1 MPGGVFFCAAYL
13 SSTVTGNE
21 ASKRLLLGAV
31 TADPAIW
38 TIFTSVTV

>member
-1 MPGGVFFCAAYL
+1 VPGGVFFFAVYL
-13 SSTVTGNE
+13 SITVTGSE

-38 TIFTSVTV
+38 TMFTSVTV